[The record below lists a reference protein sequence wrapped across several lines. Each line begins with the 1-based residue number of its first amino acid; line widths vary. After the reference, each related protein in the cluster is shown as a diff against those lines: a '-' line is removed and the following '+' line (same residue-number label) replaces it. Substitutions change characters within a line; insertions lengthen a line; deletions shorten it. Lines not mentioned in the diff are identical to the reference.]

1 MAKKREEIASA
12 LDHPIFFSLVMTIVV
27 VAWMSIFTWAF
38 KAAGLPGPAALF
50 QHP

>member
-1 MAKKREEIASA
+1 MASGERVAQA
-12 LDHPIFFSLVMTIVV
+12 LDHPIFFSFIVTLTV
-27 VAWMSIFTWAF
+27 VGWMALLTWGA